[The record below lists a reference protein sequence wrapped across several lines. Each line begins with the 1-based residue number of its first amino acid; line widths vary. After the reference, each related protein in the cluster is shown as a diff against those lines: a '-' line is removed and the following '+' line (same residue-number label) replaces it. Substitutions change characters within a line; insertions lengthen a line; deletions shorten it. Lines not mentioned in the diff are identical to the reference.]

1 MTVGA
6 SVAIVG
12 VSVAPVTSVPF
23 RDVRLT
29 VGGTGAGTPAHHE
42 IRGGH
47 STHVGGLWAVVD

>member
-1 MTVGA
+1 M
-6 SVAIVG
+6 AIVG